1 MRYILN
7 NQINAFITQTF
18 IQAGGEGSVSGTF
31 KMTISD
37 EVIEVDFEYSPGQLP
52 TLAYKQLS
60 AGPYIVVIING
71 PYLKDG
77 AAFCTFEVIDP
88 RK

>member
-1 MRYILN
+1 MRYIIN
-7 NQINAFITQTF
+7 NQISAFITQTF
-18 IQAGGEGSVSGTF
+18 IQACGEGSVSGTF

-37 EVIEVDFEYSPGQLP
+37 EVIEFDFRYNPGQLP
-52 TLAYKQLS
+52 ALVHKQLS
-60 AGPYIVVIING
+60 AGPYVVVIING